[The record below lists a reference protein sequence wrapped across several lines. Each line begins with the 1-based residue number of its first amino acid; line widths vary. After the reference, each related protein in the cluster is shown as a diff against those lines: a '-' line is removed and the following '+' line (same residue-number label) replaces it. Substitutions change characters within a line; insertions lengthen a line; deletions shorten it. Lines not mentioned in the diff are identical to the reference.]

1 MRADFLLPPLL
12 GVIALLAW
20 PVSVA
25 SSLTYC
31 SSVNT
36 GSSQAANESTYQSNG
51 LCEDHCSNYAFG
63 ILQGYD
69 CWCSNIVPN
78 EATNVNTSQCSQDC
92 PGYPDDSCG
101 STSKGLY
108 GYVEIVGHQPSGTA
122 TVSTTSTSSTSTSS
136 SSETTAATTTGES
149 VAVTT
154 DSGVV
159 KTVTIPAA
167 TKATSTSAADNLS
180 SAKSSD
186 NSGMSSGTIAGV
198 VVGSVGGALAIL
210 ALIFVLFFAKRKSRS
225 NSPDPSGMFSDNHS
239 HTLSAGS
246 AASRLPTFT
255 DNRMKTDTVLYANG
269 RRDSDVSLQDNED
282 YSRPVLRLTNPD

>member
-1 MRADFLLPPLL
+1 MRADVLLPPVL

-31 SSVNT
+31 SSTNT

-51 LCEDHCSNYAFG
+51 LCEDHCSDYAFG

-78 EATNVNTSQCSQDC
+78 SATNVNTTECSQDC

-122 TVSTTSTSSTSTSS
+122 TVSSTSTSTTSTS
-136 SSETTAATTTGES
+136 
-149 VAVTT
+149 V
-154 DSGVV
+154 
-159 KTVTIPAA
+159 
-167 TKATSTSAADNLS
+167 SALS
-180 SAKSSD
+180 YQ
-186 NSGMSSGTIAGV
+186 
-198 VVGSVGGALAIL
+198 
-210 ALIFVLFFAKRKSRS
+210 S
-225 NSPDPSGMFSDNHS
+225 NSSVR
-239 HTLSAGS
+239 A
-246 AASRLPTFT
+246 
-255 DNRMKTDTVLYANG
+255 
-269 RRDSDVSLQDNED
+269 
-282 YSRPVLRLTNPD
+282 